1 VPLLSEILRF
11 NDGNPLTDEEAAKEE
26 EAYEGVEM
34 DEYDL
39 LNDGWELMTTRPFEE
54 RPYADITFTVTDARY
69 LKHLTPGLRWR
80 TAIWR

>member
-39 LNDGWELMTTRPFEE
+39 LNDWELMTTRPFEE